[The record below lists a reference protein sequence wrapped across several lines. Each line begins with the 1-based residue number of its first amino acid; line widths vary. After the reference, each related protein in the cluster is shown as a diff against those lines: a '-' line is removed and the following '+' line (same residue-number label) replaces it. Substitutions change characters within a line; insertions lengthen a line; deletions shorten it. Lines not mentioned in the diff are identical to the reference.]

1 MRETTLAFGPD
12 NGLIGSVSL
21 PVTPPEAYSRIGV
34 LLFNAGIVHRVG
46 PHRINVYIA
55 RELAARGFPSI
66 RFDLAGHGD
75 SARLTGAYSYEAQ
88 AVIDLRAAMDA
99 LAAAANVTRF
109 IIFGYCSGGYHGYTT
124 ALEDERVAGLV
135 IYDAFRYPTIKTHL
149 YHYLRRLQASQLLP
163 RLMRVVR
170 NAFTKPVDSKQTQT
184 PELGRINFYP
194 AKADVGAGLRRLIDR
209 GVSVRMIYSGG
220 YLRQY
225 NYHSQFRDTFAAF
238 GIADRVSATF
248 LPESDHLATS
258 LTAHNT
264 LLRLIVTQTS
274 EMAGRTKAPER
285 PL

>member
-1 MRETTLAFGPD
+1 MRETTLAFGAD

-21 PVTPPEAYSRIGV
+21 PATPPEAYSRIGV

-55 RELAARGFPSI
+55 RELAARGIPAI

-75 SARLTGAYSYEAQ
+75 SARLTGAYTFEAQ

-99 LAAAANVTRF
+99 LAAAANITRF
-109 IIFGYCSGGYHGYTT
+109 IIFGYCSGAYHGYTT

-135 IYDAFRYPTIKTHL
+135 MYDAYRYPTIKTHL
-149 YHYLRRLQASQLLP
+149 YHYLNRLRAPRLLP
-163 RLMRVVR
+163 RLMRTVR
-170 NAFTKPVDSKQTQT
+170 NTFAESAGNKQPQT

-194 AKADVGAGLRRLIDR
+194 AKADVGAGLRQLTDR
-209 GVSVRMIYSGG
+209 GVGVRMIYSGG
-220 YLRQY
+220 YLREY

-248 LPESDHLATS
+248 LPDSDHLATS

-274 EMAGRTKAPER
+274 EMAGLTKAPER